1 MSLRQLSL
9 HPSLKGK
16 LPEIEDITD
25 LLPRVRP
32 WELLEKPYRHK
43 GVWDNVT
50 FHTGFRKPE
59 DIDTIVIHHSGPPEG
74 SMESHARAHG
84 RKWGAGIAYHIMID
98 KGRIWQTNDLLS
110 FTYHVGNHNTYTVGI
125 EVNADL
131 SKRAMTSQER
141 ELLYGAIMSVK
152 AVLPIAQILGHN
164 ELGKTACPA
173 TSMNIIRADIMA
185 MEQKLIFESSAAHS
199 KETAFKIANQLMYL
213 YRMAE
218 GKLPDGS
225 VSTEGQQ
232 KWSQE
237 MLLRLY
243 PFMQEN
249 KLFG

>member
-16 LPEIEDITD
+16 LPEIIDIVD
-25 LLPRVRP
+25 ELPRIKP
-32 WELLEKPYRHK
+32 WEELSKPYRHK
-43 GVWDNVT
+43 GEWDGIT
-50 FHTGFRKPE
+50 YHTGLRNPE
-59 DIDTIVIHHSGPPEG
+59 DITMITIHHSGPPE
-74 SMESHARAHG
+74 SSLVNHAKFHS
-84 RKWGAGIAYHIMID
+84 RKWGAGIAYHIAID
-98 KGRIWQTNDLLS
+98 EGRIKQTNNLLS
-110 FTYHVGNHNTYTVGI
+110 FTYHVGNHNTYSVGI
-125 EVNADL
+125 VVNADL
-131 SKRAMTSQER
+131 SKRPMTSQER

-152 AVLPIAQILGHN
+152 AALPITQILGHN
-164 ELGKTACPA
+164 ELGRTSCPA
-173 TSMNIIRADIMA
+173 TSMNQIRADIMA
-185 MEQKLIFESSAAHS
+185 LEQKIIFESSAAHS

-225 VSTEGQQ
+225 ASTEGQQ